1 MKHINNGLRVIHQNN
16 YIHHD
21 MKPSNIILN
30 LDLFKIC
37 DFGISNK
44 ELKLFQGTPMYYAP

>member
-1 MKHINNGLRVIHQNN
+1 MNHINNGLKVIHKNN

-30 LDLFKIC
+30 FDLFKIS
-37 DFGISNK
+37 DFGISNR
-44 ELKLFQGTPMYYAP
+44 ELIQYQGTPMYYAP